1 LAAPTI
7 SDAEF
12 DRLMRELQAL
22 ETQHPELASP
32 NSPTKRVGGEV
43 TKLFPTVAHR
53 KPMMSL
59 DNSYD
64 LGDLREFDRRV
75 SQGLGNAPYCYL
87 AQLKIDGVA
96 LSLHYENGEL
106 VRALTRGNGEQGDE
120 ITANVRTIR
129 SIPLRI
135 QGANLPQRFEVR
147 GEAFMRREQF
157 ERLNAERAELGEA
170 PLMNP
175 RNTTAGTLKL
185 QDSAEVARRKLD
197 FVAYYLDCE
206 QAQPGT
212 DAESMELLATWKF
225 PVIPHWKRVYNLNEV
240 EAYIAHWA
248 EARRNLPFDTDGIVV
263 KVDDLA
269 QRAELG
275 STAKSPRWAI
285 AYKYAAEQAET
296 TLVSVS
302 YQVGR
307 TGYITP
313 VANLEPVL
321 LAGTVVKRAS
331 LYNYD
336 EIARLNLHIGD
347 RVRVEKSGEIIPK
360 VLEALSEHRK
370 PTAVPVV
377 PPSHCPECNTALLQ
391 NPGEVAWYCPNELGC
406 PPQVKGRLE
415 HFASRRAM
423 DIEGLGGEIVSAL
436 VESGLVRN
444 PADLYDLTYEQVVA
458 LDRFAEKSARNLIA
472 AIEASKK
479 QPFERLLFG
488 LGIRYVGEG
497 VAEKLARKYG
507 DLQQLRQANAAEI
520 GEVYQIGERIA
531 QSLSHWLADAAN
543 QQLLDRL
550 VAAGLRTSA
559 IEREQRSERVA
570 GKKFLIS
577 GVFEGY
583 ERDDL
588 KDLIEAH
595 GGIIASGVTSTLDYL
610 VAGAKMGPA
619 KLEKAQKLGITIIGL
634 AELGQLL
641 DEPLG

>member
-1 LAAPTI
+1 
-7 SDAEF
+7 
-12 DRLMRELQAL
+12 
-22 ETQHPELASP
+22 
-32 NSPTKRVGGEV
+32 
-43 TKLFPTVAHR
+43 
-53 KPMMSL
+53 
-59 DNSYD
+59 
-64 LGDLREFDRRV
+64 
-75 SQGLGNAPYCYL
+75 
-87 AQLKIDGVA
+87 
-96 LSLHYENGEL
+96 
-106 VRALTRGNGEQGDE
+106 
-120 ITANVRTIR
+120 
-129 SIPLRI
+129 
-135 QGANLPQRFEVR
+135 
-147 GEAFMRREQF
+147 MRREQF
-157 ERLNAERAELGEA
+157 DRLNAERAELGEA

-197 FVAYYLDCE
+197 FVAYYLDAE
-206 QAQPGT
+206 QTQPGT
-212 DAESMELLATWKF
+212 DAESMEQLAAWKF
-225 PVIPHWKRVYNLNEV
+225 PVIPHWQRLNSLDEV
-240 EAYIAHWA
+240 EVYIAHWA
-248 EARRNLPFDTDGIVV
+248 EARRDLPFDTDGIVV

-285 AYKYAAEQAET
+285 AYKYAAEQVET
-296 TLVSVS
+296 TLQTVS

-336 EIARLNLHIGD
+336 EIARLNLHLGD

-360 VLEALSEHRK
+360 VLEALAEHRK
-370 PTAVPVV
+370 AGAVPVV
-377 PPSHCPECNTALLQ
+377 PPSHCPECNTALAQ
-391 NPGEVAWYCPNELGC
+391 NPGEVAWYCPNEMGC
-406 PPQVKGRLE
+406 PPQVKGRVE
-415 HFASRRAM
+415 HFASRHAM
-423 DIEGLGGEIVSAL
+423 DIEGLGGEIVSSL
-436 VESGLVRN
+436 VDSGLVRN

-472 AIEASKK
+472 AIEASKS

-507 DLQQLRQANAAEI
+507 DLQQLRQATAAEI

-531 QSLSHWLADAAN
+531 QSLSSWLADARN

-559 IEREQRSERVA
+559 IEREQRSDRVA

-583 ERDDL
+583 ERDTL

-595 GGIIASGVTSTLDYL
+595 GGVMASGVTSTLDYL

-634 AELGQLL
+634 TELGQLL
-641 DEPLG
+641 EEPLG